1 MSHPESSNGDESVSR
16 QEHSSNTDSSTVGDR
31 KDPENS
37 GGKQSETDTSSQT
50 DLSHQSAEDK
60 DGSEGA
66 GQMSVDNDES
76 VSGDLLLPTV
86 VRASAGTGKTY
97 RLTARLMRILLQ
109 GAAPESILATTF
121 TRKAAGEILD
131 RVLLTLAHAADESN
145 PRALEELRKQVKLPT
160 LPPSACLQM
169 FDKLLRN
176 VHRLRICTLDS
187 LFSQLAR
194 SFSFELGLPP
204 AWRLTDEI
212 EEAWLREQAVDAL
225 IAALDP
231 GEMTALLS
239 MLGKGENRRSIARE
253 LLQVVDAAYSGQ
265 RQCGVRVWE
274 KLLAPKSPDEKAI
287 ADAVIAFRS
296 AQVPQKRLMT
306 RLEKLAQ
313 QMETRDFAS
322 LA

>member
-1 MSHPESSNGDESVSR
+1 MSES
-16 QEHSSNTDSSTVGDR
+16 
-31 KDPENS
+31 
-37 GGKQSETDTSSQT
+37 KQS
-50 DLSHQSAEDK
+50 
-60 DGSEGA
+60 DGSEGDSKRDDLVQQNESIQGDQSRLQDEKGTSMKKELA
-66 GQMSVDNDES
+66 DGQITDNGSIDNDVPNETKVTAES
-76 VSGDLLLPTV
+76 HPSEGDSGENEDVTSDGMLLPTV

-131 RVLLTLAHAADESN
+131 RVLLTLAHAANESD
-145 PRALEELRKQVKLPT
+145 PAALEALREQVDLPT
-160 LPPSACLQM
+160 LPRSACLQM

-212 EEAWLREQAVDAL
+212 EEMWLREQAVDAL
-225 IAALDP
+225 IATLDP
-231 GEMTALLS
+231 AEMMTLLS

-253 LLQVVDAAYSGQ
+253 LLQVVDTA
-265 RQCGVRVWE
+265 
-274 KLLAPKSPDEKAI
+274 
-287 ADAVIAFRS
+287 
-296 AQVPQKRLMT
+296 
-306 RLEKLAQ
+306 
-313 QMETRDFAS
+313 
-322 LA
+322 